1 MICCYNAKS
10 NNPYKE
16 SHHPRYTKLEK
27 VDDSKILQVGQ
38 DEASRA
44 ETRFANLNRDDSS
57 AKSLTEQSS

>member
-44 ETRFANLNRDDSS
+44 ETQFANLNRDDTS

>member
-10 NNPYKE
+10 NNPYKD

-27 VDDSKILQVGQ
+27 VEDTRILEVGR
-38 DEASRA
+38 DYASRA
-44 ETRFANLNRDDSS
+44 ETQFADLNREDTS

>member
-38 DEASRA
+38 DEDSRA
-44 ETRFANLNRDDSS
+44 ETQFANLNRDDTS